1 MILITGA
8 SGFLGSAVVRLA
20 REHGLAIRAMVRPS
34 SRLDLLPNLNPEEI
48 IRADMA
54 DPASLAQAVK
64 GITAIVHCAATTS
77 QGAPD
82 LELSRRINV
91 AGTQALIDA
100 CKAETSK
107 RRQDA
112 WTTIRFINISSQSAH
127 PANPSVY
134 GKTKLEQDE
143 RVMASALDWTILRPS
158 IIYGP
163 QSKGIFDKM
172 LQYCRK
178 LPIIPI
184 IGPGREEMRPIH
196 VDDVAWAA
204 LACLD
209 EPKTIGQ
216 IYDLGGADVVSFN
229 DFIGQILEA
238 LGRKAIRFHLPIS
251 IALTIARVLSAVMK
265 NPPLTPDNVTGIQ
278 TARHVDISAAQR
290 DFNFNPR
297 SFKQGLEE
305 ILGIR

>member
-20 REHGLAIRAMVRPS
+20 REHGLAIRAMARPT

-48 IRADMA
+48 VRADMA
-54 DPASLAQAVK
+54 NPASLADAVK
-64 GITAIVHCAATTS
+64 GVTAVIHCAATTS

-100 CKAETSK
+100 CKSAGVL
-107 RRQDA
+107 
-112 WTTIRFINISSQSAH
+112 RFINISSQSAH

-143 RVMASALDWTILRPS
+143 RVKASGLDWTILRPS

-178 LPIIPI
+178 LPVIPI

-196 VDDVAWAA
+196 VDDVAAAA
-204 LACLD
+204 LTCID
-209 EPKTIGQ
+209 EPRTIGQ
-216 IYDLGGADVVSFN
+216 TYDLGGADVVSFN
-229 DFIGQILEA
+229 DFIGQILDA
-238 LGRKAIRFHLPIS
+238 LGRKAWRFHLPIP
-251 IALTIARVLSAVMK
+251 IALAIARVLSAMMK

-290 DFNFNPR
+290 DFDFNPR

-305 ILGIR
+305 MLHKQR